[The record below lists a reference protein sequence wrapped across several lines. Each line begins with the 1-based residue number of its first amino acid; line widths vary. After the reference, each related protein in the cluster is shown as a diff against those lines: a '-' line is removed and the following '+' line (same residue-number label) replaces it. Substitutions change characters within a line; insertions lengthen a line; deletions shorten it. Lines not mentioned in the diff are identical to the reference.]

1 MSIPLNSLTLNCNA
15 KINLAL
21 DVISKRP
28 DGYHDVEL
36 IFNEI
41 PVFDTVTV
49 SLRKDGK
56 ITLSCSDKTVPI
68 GEDALSYRGA
78 VAFFKATG
86 LSLGADISIINNIP
100 NGAGLAGASTDVAGV
115 LKALNRLTGN
125 PLSLE
130 ELMKIGGTL
139 GADVPFCIMGG
150 CALAEGIGEILT
162 PLPLPPKL
170 YYVIAKPKES
180 VSTAWVYQN
189 LSLDNR
195 PKDLC
200 VPAVAEGIRKGDLEM
215 IVKNTGN
222 ILEAVT
228 AKAIPVI
235 YDIKH
240 LFTQKGAIISMMSGS
255 GTSVFGA
262 FEEKASAIDAA
273 EAVKIFTDKIYIV

>member
-28 DGYHDVEL
+28 DGYHDVEI

-41 PVFDTVTV
+41 PFFDTVTV
-49 SLRKDGK
+49 SLRDDGK
-56 ITLSCSDKTVPI
+56 ITLSCSDETVPI
-68 GEDALSYRGA
+68 GKDALSYRGA

-100 NGAGLAGASTDVAGV
+100 NGAGLAGASADVAGV

-130 ELMKIGGTL
+130 ELMEIGGTL

-195 PKDLC
+195 PEDLC
-200 VPAVAEGIRKGDLEM
+200 VPAVAAGIRKGDLDM

-235 YDIKH
+235 YDIKQ
-240 LFTQKGAIISMMSGS
+240 LFTQRGAIISMMSGS

-262 FEEKASAIDAA
+262 FEEKASALDAA
-273 EAVKIFTDKIYIV
+273 EAIKVFTDKIYIV

>member
-49 SLRKDGK
+49 SLRDDGK

-130 ELMKIGGTL
+130 ELMKIGGML

-195 PKDLC
+195 PEDLC

-240 LFTQKGAIISMMSGS
+240 LFTQHGAIISMMSGS

>member
-49 SLRKDGK
+49 SLRDDGK

-130 ELMKIGGTL
+130 ELMKIGGML

-162 PLPLPPKL
+162 PLPAPPKL

-195 PKDLC
+195 PEDLC

-240 LFTQKGAIISMMSGS
+240 LFTQHGAIISMMSGS